1 MSQADRW
8 QLPEGVEEILP
19 GDARRLEQLRRK
31 VLDQFHC
38 WGYEQVTPP
47 LVEYTDS
54 LLIGTERDLEK
65 LTLKVTDQLTGRLMG
80 LRADMTPQIARMDAH
95 SYCQDGPSR
104 FSYAGSVLH
113 ARPRSLMANR
123 TPVQI
128 GVELYGVAGLDGDI
142 EVTSLLLETLKQSGI
157 QQAHLDLGH
166 VGVYRCLVE
175 EAGFSEQ
182 QQQQLFDLL
191 QLKAVTEIEQWLQAN
206 LAGTEAL
213 PWFQALA
220 ALSGGREVLDQA
232 REALAE
238 APAEIGAA
246 IDELDAVAEVLQ
258 QRYPN
263 VELYFDLSE
272 VRGYHYHCGIVFAA
286 YTPGHGEAI
295 ANGGRYDYI
304 GEVFG
309 RGRPATGFSADLQQ
323 LVRLGTG
330 QGGESEDGIFVTA
343 EAAENAE
350 LWAEAQVLRS
360 KGERVVFALGDEAVS
375 PQALGCNR
383 ELVKTD
389 GSFEI
394 KPL

>member
-19 GDARRLEQLRRK
+19 GEARRLEQLRRR
-31 VLDQFHC
+31 VLDLFHC

-47 LVEYTDS
+47 LLEYTDS

-95 SYCQDGPSR
+95 SWCQDGPSR
-104 FSYAGSVLH
+104 FSYAGNVVH

-123 TPVQI
+123 TPVQV
-128 GVELYGVAGLDGDI
+128 GVELYGVASLDGDI
-142 EVTSLLLETLKQSGI
+142 EITSLLLETLAQSGI
-157 QQAHLDLGH
+157 EQSHLDVGH
-166 VGVYRCLVE
+166 VGIYRCLVD
-175 EAGFSEQ
+175 EAGLNGSQ
-182 QQQQLFDLL
+182 QNELFDLL
-191 QLKAVTEIEQWLQAN
+191 QLKASTEIQQWLDKN
-206 LAGTEAL
+206 LEGSD
-213 PWFQALA
+213 ALA
-220 ALSGGREVLDQA
+220 WFKSLAQLAGGREVLDQA
-232 REALAE
+232 REKFAD
-238 APAEIGAA
+238 APAEIAAA
-246 IDELDAVAEVLQ
+246 IDELELVAEVLA

-263 VELYFDLSE
+263 TELYFDLSE

-286 YTPGHGEAI
+286 YVPGHGEAV

-323 LVRLGTG
+323 LMRLGATENM
-330 QGGESEDGIFVTA
+330 QSNGIFVSG
-343 EAAENAE
+343 EDAA
-350 LWAEAQVLRS
+350 LWGEAQKLRQQ
-360 KGERVVFALGDEAVS
+360 GERVIFALGEDAS
-375 PQALGCNR
+375 TDGCDR
-383 ELVKTD
+383 QLIKTD
-389 GSFEI
+389 GGFEV

>member
-31 VLDQFHC
+31 VLDLFHS

-95 SYCQDGPSR
+95 SWCQEGPSR
-104 FSYAGSVLH
+104 FSYAGNVLH

-123 TPVQI
+123 TPVQV

-142 EVTSLLLETLKQSGI
+142 EITSLLLDTLAQVGI
-157 QQAHLDLGH
+157 EQGHLDLGH
-166 VGVYRCLVE
+166 VGIYRCLVE
-175 EAGFSEQ
+175 EAGLSDSQ
-182 QQQQLFDLL
+182 QNELFDLL
-191 QLKAVTEIEQWLQAN
+191 QLKASTEVQQWLSNN
-206 LAGTEAL
+206 LAGTESLA
-213 PWFQALA
+213 WFQSLA
-220 ALSGGREVLDQA
+220 QLSGGREVLEKA
-232 REALAE
+232 REQFAE
-238 APAEIGAA
+238 APAEIAAA
-246 IDELDAVAEVLQ
+246 IDELDVVAEVLA

-263 VELYFDLSE
+263 TELYFDLSE
-272 VRGYHYHCGIVFAA
+272 VRGYHYHSGIVFAA
-286 YTPGHGEAI
+286 YVPGHGEAV

-323 LVRLGTG
+323 LMRLGSDD
-330 QGGESEDGIFVTA
+330 ESQRGGIFVSG
-343 EAAENAE
+343 EDAE
-350 LWAEAQVLRS
+350 LWAEAQKLRVQ
-360 KGERVVFALGDEAVS
+360 GERVIFALGEDVS
-375 PQALGCNR
+375 SDGCDR
-383 ELVKTD
+383 QLVKTES
-389 GSFEI
+389 GFEI
-394 KPL
+394 KPLS